1 MREAVIFVVDGA
13 KLEAMS
19 VLLAASLAR
28 HTKAGNVSMIA
39 YITAKTKKRLQ
50 PGTRALY
57 AACEVTIA
65 DLPGAKGVWRKK
77 YPHGNKILACAEP
90 RDCDRTTFL
99 DTDMICQGQITDLSL
114 PDPASLAAVP
124 EGLPTWGKD
133 STAWTRAYGHFGL
146 PVPEARVT
154 LTRGKRLAFPPY
166 FNAGFLSFPEKVATQ
181 PDKTFGQLWLET
193 ARDFDFNC
201 AIADK
206 RPWLDQV
213 TLPLTLARYGIPF
226 HALSDLFNFSISERA
241 RLGHTRKAAMIHY
254 HKSEYLDA
262 TALGKGIREMVF
274 DKVPPKRRDSMVAFL
289 TQFFPNLIPA
299 ARPVSS

>member
-28 HTKAGNVSMIA
+28 HTKAGNVALIA
-39 YITAKTKKRLQ
+39 YVTEKTRKRLQ
-50 PGTRALY
+50 RGSKDLY
-57 AACEVTIA
+57 AACGVTVA
-65 DLPGAKGVWRKK
+65 DLPVAKGVWQKK

-99 DTDMICQGQITDLSL
+99 DTDMICLRQITDLSL

-124 EGLPTWGKD
+124 EGLPTWGKNGE
-133 STAWTRAYGHFGL
+133 AWTRAYGHFGL

-154 LTRGKRLAFPPY
+154 LTRGKRQDFPPY
-166 FNAGFLSFPEKVATQ
+166 FNAGFLSFPEKVAAH

-262 TALGKGIREMVF
+262 AALGGRIGDMVF
-274 DKVPPKRRDSMVAFL
+274 EKLPPKRRDSMAAFL
-289 TQFFPNLIPA
+289 TQFFPNLFSA
-299 ARPVSS
+299 AGFVSG